1 MFCTYFIIIII
12 LRNVYFHFLICINV
26 QDHKEEKF
34 RAFISK
40 DSKIITQCS
49 NNAQG
54 NQVKNTSNHK
64 TNTNNKINFKE
75 TIENLNKEINEKNKK
90 LINLEK
96 KLKEEETKNLYLEG
110 KIKKL
115 ENDIKILKDNEK
127 KLKYEISL
135 NIDPKNKTPA
145 LDAII
150 KKDLEI
156 EDLRKKLSRFPFV
169 LEEGEKL
176 MHINLIYADF
186 NIQNYSIICKNTD
199 VFNQIENKIYNDYT
213 ELKSVQT
220 YFLFNGRIIEK
231 YKTLDE
237 NNVTDNGT
245 IMMFKQEEDEN

>member
-49 NNAQG
+49 NNTQG
-54 NQVKNTSNHK
+54 NQVKNTSNQK
-64 TNTNNKINFKE
+64 INTSNKINFKE

-115 ENDIKILKDNEK
+115 ENDIKILKDN
-127 KLKYEISL
+127 I
-135 NIDPKNKTPA
+135 P
-145 LDAII
+145 
-150 KKDLEI
+150 
-156 EDLRKKLSRFPFV
+156 
-169 LEEGEKL
+169 EEGFSKTTNPTVY
-176 MHINLIYADF
+176 IN
-186 NIQNYSIICKNTD
+186 
-199 VFNQIENKIYNDYT
+199 
-213 ELKSVQT
+213 
-220 YFLFNGRIIEK
+220 R
-231 YKTLDE
+231 
-237 NNVTDNGT
+237 
-245 IMMFKQEEDEN
+245 FK